1 MTPEKLARYHP
12 FDLES
17 LKELSRPLPDEE
29 TERGNVGAKT
39 PGDMG
44 GFVLISDAEIQGCI
58 EYASPHCS
66 KKYPAVAAKRTLGL

>member
-1 MTPEKLARYHP
+1 P
-12 FDLES
+12 
-17 LKELSRPLPDEE
+17 PDDE

-58 EYASPHCS
+58 EYASPRQENVSRRGREAHPGS
-66 KKYPAVAAKRTLGL
+66 VRYPQN